1 MALILLVDGDAD
13 TREILRASLENRGH
27 EVLDAADGAVGLR
40 LALEHVP
47 ALIIG
52 DFPMDVPGASP
63 FLGAV
68 RRERHLDGTRI
79 LTVTAR
85 AMSEDLAEA
94 RRLSDGVLVK
104 PVEPAHVMAE
114 VSRLLSESG
123 PS

>member
-1 MALILLVDGDAD
+1 MALILLVDSDPD

-27 EVLDAADGAVGLR
+27 DVLDAADGALGLR
-40 LALEHVP
+40 LARERVP

-52 DFPMDVPGASP
+52 DFPMDVPGESP
-63 FLGAV
+63 FVGAV

-94 RRLSDGVLVK
+94 RRVSDGVLVK
-104 PVEPAHVMAE
+104 PVEPADVLAE
-114 VSRLLSESG
+114 VTRLLSEDGRS
-123 PS
+123 